1 MESLKQAE
9 WAQRLSEDEQAK
21 IIDVRTDEEYEEKH
35 IPNALQIDIY
45 QAPKFMEEINQLDK
59 GKNYYV
65 YCKSGGRSSQACQI
79 MEQVGIKNCYNLEGG
94 IEAWEGET
102 VEE

>member
-1 MESLKQAE
+1 MKSLNQDE
-9 WAQRLSEDEQAK
+9 WAKRVAEDEQAK
-21 IIDVRTDEEYEEKH
+21 IIDVRTSEEYAEGH
-35 IPNALQIDIY
+35 IPNAMQIDIY

-79 MEQVGIKNCYNLEGG
+79 MDQVGIKNCFNLEGG
-94 IEAWEGET
+94 FEAWEGET
-102 VEE
+102 KEE